1 MEDIRRVDD
10 HGDTYSIPYDP
21 GARKTHRWEG
31 LFLDIPMTMVRDPAG
46 IWQPSPGAIMLPH
59 TAARIAEHVELC
71 GFALDDQ
78 AAQIRRVDLPRGAHR
93 WQDTRSPVPDIDP
106 VDKVREV
113 ATAVLTTSEKQA
125 LIERLQADID
135 DIHLEEEQS

>member
-71 GFALDDQ
+71 GFDLDEA

-93 WQDTRSPVPDIDP
+93 WQDARSPIPDIDP
-106 VDKVREV
+106 VDKVRDV
-113 ATAVLTTSEKQA
+113 ATTVLTTSEKQA
-125 LIERLQADID
+125 LIERLQADI
-135 DIHLEEEQS
+135 HLEEES